1 MTSLQRG
8 DNFGNWM
15 NDRCGKLTGSRMASA
30 MAYLKSKK
38 EGGEKTDKAER
49 KSLKIEILAERM
61 TGDIVTKYTTAAM
74 NWGTEQ
80 EIFAKRAYEIATG
93 RLVREVGFVPHP
105 TVENLGASPD
115 GLVGSDG
122 LIEIKCPTTSTHLQT
137 ILDGVVPTQHY
148 PQMILQVACCTGRE
162 WVDFVSF
169 DPRVDE
175 PHQLFVR
182 RFYPTKEQI
191 AEVES
196 EAIQFLAEV
205 DVMFEVLSRMEMIE

>member
-15 NDRCGKLTGSRMASA
+15 NDRCGKLTGSRMSSA
-30 MAYLKSKK
+30 MAYLKPKK

-80 EIFAKRAYEIATG
+80 EIFAKMAYEIATG
-93 RLVREVGFVPHP
+93 RLVREVGFVDHP
-105 TVENLGASPD
+105 SIENLGASPD
-115 GLVGSDG
+115 GLVGSEG
-122 LIEIKCPTTSTHLQT
+122 LIEIKCPTTGTHLQT

-148 PQMILQVACCTGRE
+148 PQMILQAACTARE

-191 AEVES
+191 AEVEA

-205 DVMFEVLSRMEMIE
+205 DAMFEVLSRMEMIE

>member
-1 MTSLQRG
+1 MSLQRG
-8 DNFGNWM
+8 EHFGNWM

-30 MAYLKSKK
+30 MAYLKPKK
-38 EGGEKTDKAER
+38 EGGEKADKAER
-49 KSLKIEILAERM
+49 KNLKIEILAERM
-61 TGDIVTKYTTAAM
+61 TGDIVTKYTTGAM
-74 NWGTEQ
+74 QWGTDTERL
-80 EIFAKRAYEIATG
+80 AKSAYEAGTG
-93 RLVREVGFVPHP
+93 RLVREVGFVDHP
-105 TVENLGASPD
+105 IIENLGASPD

-137 ILDGVVPTQHY
+137 ILDGVVPTYHY
-148 PQMILQVACCTGRE
+148 PQLILQLCCTGRE

-191 AEVES
+191 AEVEW
-196 EAIQFLAEV
+196 EAMQFLAEV
-205 DVMFEVLSRMEMIE
+205 DAMFEVLSRMEMVE

>member
-1 MTSLQRG
+1 VDHPS
-8 DNFGNWM
+8 
-15 NDRCGKLTGSRMASA
+15 
-30 MAYLKSKK
+30 
-38 EGGEKTDKAER
+38 
-49 KSLKIEILAERM
+49 IE
-61 TGDIVTKYTTAAM
+61 
-74 NWGTEQ
+74 
-80 EIFAKRAYEIATG
+80 
-93 RLVREVGFVPHP
+93 H
-105 TVENLGASPD
+105 LGASPD

-122 LIEIKCPTTSTHLQT
+122 LIEIKCPTTGTHLQT

-148 PQMILQVACCTGRE
+148 PQMILQAACTGRE